1 MSTAHKHSRPETDEH
16 NTRNSVSEHD
26 AAVNEQD
33 NSDSEHNESAVST
46 SALASE
52 TLQQGEVSESSEASE
67 LSEAAQSDEPAA
79 SVRRQRGKPSL
90 LDGWNAAP
98 NLVTYS
104 RIVLVLL
111 FLGMYIAA
119 GPWGL
124 SNLPM
129 RWAAAFIFILAAS
142 TDKIDGWL
150 ARKYDQVTELGKLMD
165 PIADKLLTCGALVVA
180 SVFGEFPWW
189 VTVLFLVREIG
200 ITVMRF
206 VVMER
211 PHGKVIAAAWPGK
224 LKTVFQCVGLSM
236 LLLPVW
242 QFCANAVALM
252 DAPTWLNVYLLT
264 TYVLLYLALFLCLY
278 SGGLYLYNT
287 FGSSSRT
294 SARRSSATP
303 SRRLSRTSSAASP
316 RRAAKKPSRA
326 SSQRKHSR

>member
-1 MSTAHKHSRPETDEH
+1 MSTAHEHSRPEADEQDML
-16 NTRNSVSEHD
+16 NSVSEHNT
-26 AAVNEQD
+26 VLNEHD
-33 NSDSEHNESAVST
+33 NPVSGHGQSA
-46 SALASE
+46 ASE
-52 TLQQGEVSESSEASE
+52 TASANEIVRQGEVTESDKPAS
-67 LSEAAQSDEPAA
+67 L
-79 SVRRQRGKPSL
+79 RQRHRAKPSL
-90 LDGWNAAP
+90 LDGWNAVP

-104 RIVLVLL
+104 RIALVML

-124 SNLPM
+124 NNLPM
-129 RWAAAFIFILAAS
+129 RWSAAAIFILAAS

-165 PIADKLLTCGALVVA
+165 PIADKLLTCGALIVA

-189 VTVLFLVREIG
+189 ATALFLVREIG

-211 PHGKVIAAAWPGK
+211 PQGKVIAAAWPGK

-242 QFCANAVALM
+242 QFCATAVAIM
-252 DAPTWLNVYLLT
+252 DVPTWLNTYLLA

-278 SGGLYLYNT
+278 SGGLYIYNT
-287 FGSSSRT
+287 FGSSPRT
-294 SARRSSATP
+294 SARRSSA
-303 SRRLSRTSSAASP
+303 SSP
-316 RRAAKKPSRA
+316 RRAAKNPSNA

>member
-1 MSTAHKHSRPETDEH
+1 MSETHKHVRPDTDAQD
-16 NTRNSVSEHD
+16 TVDPISEH
-26 AAVNEQD
+26 VG
-33 NSDSEHNESAVST
+33 ST
-46 SALASE
+46 ALASAIE
-52 TLQQGEVSESSEASE
+52 DEAPRPSESAE
-67 LSEAAQSDEPAA
+67 LAQE
-79 SVRRQRGKPSL
+79 QTGKPSL

-104 RIVLVLL
+104 RIVLVVL

-129 RWAAAFIFILAAS
+129 RWSAAIIFIVAAS

-189 VTVLFLVREIG
+189 ATVLFLVREIG

-211 PHGKVIAAAWPGK
+211 PRGKVIAAAWPGK

-242 QFCANAVALM
+242 QFCPDVIVGAK
-252 DAPTWLNVYLLT
+252 APMWLSGYLFV
-264 TYVLLYLALFLCLY
+264 TYALLYLALFLCLY
-278 SGGLYLYNT
+278 SGCLYLYNT
-287 FGSSSRT
+287 FGGSSKK
-294 SARRSSATP
+294 SS
-303 SRRLSRTSSAASP
+303 
-316 RRAAKKPSRA
+316 KP
-326 SSQRKHSR
+326 KHSR

>member
-1 MSTAHKHSRPETDEH
+1 MSTVHKHSRSETDEQDTL
-16 NTRNSVSEHD
+16 NAVSEHD
-26 AAVNEQD
+26 IAVNEHD
-33 NSDSEHNESAVST
+33 NPVSGHSQSAANEAIVDEVATANEISQPGEASQ
-46 SALASE
+46 SSE
-52 TLQQGEVSESSEASE
+52 TAQSG
-67 LSEAAQSDEPAA
+67 EAAAPMQ
-79 SVRRQRGKPSL
+79 RRRAKPSL

-104 RIVLVLL
+104 RIALVLL
-111 FLGMYIAA
+111 FLGMYISA

-124 SNLPM
+124 NNLPM
-129 RWAAAFIFILAAS
+129 RWSAAVIFILAAS

-189 VTVLFLVREIG
+189 ATALFLVREIG

-242 QFCANAVALM
+242 QFCATAVALM
-252 DAPTWLNVYLLT
+252 DAPTWLNVYLLI

-278 SGGLYLYNT
+278 SGVLYLYNT
-287 FGSSSRT
+287 FGLSPRT
-294 SARRSSATP
+294 SARRSSAAS
-303 SRRLSRTSSAASP
+303 SRRSSKASSASSP
-316 RRAAKKPSRA
+316 RRAAKKPSK
-326 SSQRKHSR
+326 SSTQRKHSR